1 MPWGG
6 VAAASHH
13 CAQLRAVP
21 AANPHQPGDLD
32 LGRQVSVVIE
42 RSTMQFVPNY
52 SIGLIVFIIIASLL
66 CASRC
71 FRMLGFLLHYMF
83 VHFIRLI

>member
-13 CAQLRAVP
+13 SAQLRAVP

-52 SIGLIVFIIIASLL
+52 SIGLIVFLLLLL
-66 CASRC
+66 CCVQVDVSECWAFC
-71 FRMLGFLLHYMF
+71 YIICLCILLD
-83 VHFIRLI
+83 